1 MSTLLNAI
9 FNYPTK
15 AKEAMRSIAEVG
27 NRDLE
32 AEAEAKE
39 IQEREDKKA
48 AFRARWELDREREK
62 QSFYDIR
69 QAAAPENYKQVPMG
83 EYPQES
89 DEVWVEAWSGD
100 AAVRGNDLFGFVQLA
115 ELRKYLLAAHWIV
128 VPEREAIKGGCQFP
142 VGSVVIKFARR
153 AK

>member
-1 MSTLLNAI
+1 MGSQAG
-9 FNYPTK
+9 
-15 AKEAMRSIAEVG
+15 VG

-39 IQEREDKKA
+39 RQEREDKKA
-48 AFRARWELDREREK
+48 AFFAAWELAKEREK
-62 QSFYDIR
+62 KSFYDIR
-69 QAAAPENYKQVPMG
+69 QPAAPENYKQVPLG

-100 AAVRGNDLFGFVQLA
+100 AAVKGNDLFGFVQLA
-115 ELRKYLLAAHWIV
+115 ELRKFLLAAPWIA

-142 VGSVVIKFARR
+142 VGSAVIKFARR